1 MSLRLQINL
10 IIAVLMGLTIGA
22 LVYQQIGDTRRS
34 VREEVEGSNLVATQL
49 LTRMSWIYQQ
59 SGVPTMVG
67 FLTEVGHVRA
77 NQVYLY
83 DPAGKLVY
91 SSPQATYKSGRNAP
105 EWFSG
110 LVTPPIPRQ
119 EILVGAGKLVI
130 EADASRAVLD
140 GWDDLARLLWLG
152 TLVCA
157 AIGAIALW
165 LTGRALKPFGMIV
178 DALRGMERGA
188 YDTRLPTLPGKEAR
202 LMSIAFNRMAQAV
215 EETATA
221 KQAAVEARQ
230 NLQEN
235 RELTQMI
242 QSHIEEERRVI
253 ARELHDELGQLIT
266 AVKSMG
272 LAIVQRTDK
281 GDERVSTAA
290 RLIVDT
296 AGRMYDAVHE
306 LIPRLRPFAL
316 DNFGLADALQDLAAD
331 WKFRHPE
338 VELGL
343 NIGTLPDDMGDTL
356 TTCAYRIVQESVNN
370 ALRHAQGS
378 RIIVT
383 VGAGEKELQVDIEDN
398 GIGLAADWK
407 RPGHYGVRGMR
418 ERAAALGGTFEIIGG
433 TYGGTMVRARLPM
446 N

>member
-22 LVYQQIGDTRRS
+22 LVYQQIGDTKRS

-59 SGVPTMVG
+59 SGVPAMVG
-67 FLTEVGHVRA
+67 FLTQVGHVRA

-91 SSPQATYKSGRNAP
+91 SSPIATYKAGRNAP

-110 LVTPPIPRQ
+110 LVTPPITRQ
-119 EILVGAGKLVI
+119 EILVGAGKLVV

-140 GWDDLARLLWLG
+140 GWDDLVRLVWMG
-152 TLVCA
+152 ALVCG
-157 AIGAIALW
+157 AIGAIAFW
-165 LTGRALKPFGMIV
+165 LSGRALKPFGMIV
-178 DALRGMERGA
+178 EGLRRMEQGA
-188 YDTRLPTLPGKEAR
+188 YGTRLPNLPGKEAR
-202 LMSIAFNRMAQAV
+202 LISVAFNRMAQAV

-221 KQAAVEARQ
+221 KLAAVEARQ

-242 QSHIEEERRVI
+242 QSHVEEERRLI

-296 AGRMYDAVHE
+296 AGQMYDAVHE

-343 NIGTLPDDMGDTL
+343 HIGDLPDDMGDTL

-378 RIIVT
+378 RITLT
-383 VGAGEKELQVDIEDN
+383 VGAGEKALQVDIEDN

-418 ERAAALGGTFEIIGG
+418 ERAMALGGTFEIVGG
-433 TYGGTMVRARLPM
+433 QQGGTMVRARLPM

>member
-49 LTRMSWIYQQ
+49 LTRMSWIYEQ
-59 SGVPTMVG
+59 SGVPAIVG
-67 FLTEVGHVRA
+67 FLTQVGHVRA

-91 SSPQATYKSGRNAP
+91 SSPVATYKAGRNSP

-119 EILVGAGKLVI
+119 EIPVGAGKLVV

-140 GWDDLARLLWLG
+140 GWDDLVRLLWLG
-152 TLVCA
+152 ALVCG
-157 AIGAIALW
+157 AIGATAFW
-165 LTGRALKPFGMIV
+165 LTGRALKPFAMIV
-178 DALRGMERGA
+178 DGLRGMEQGA
-188 YDTRLPTLPGKEAR
+188 YDTRLPNLPGKEAR
-202 LMSIAFNRMAQAV
+202 QLSIAFNRMAQAV

-221 KQAAVEARQ
+221 KEAAIEARQ

-242 QSHIEEERRVI
+242 QTHIEEERRLI

-272 LAIVQRTDK
+272 LSIVQRTEQ
-281 GDERVSTAA
+281 GDQRVSTAA

-296 AGRMYDAVHE
+296 AGRMYEAVHE

-316 DNFGLADALQDLAAD
+316 DSFGLGDALQDLAAD

-338 VELGL
+338 LELVL
-343 NIGTLPDDMGDTL
+343 NVGHLPNDMGDTL

-370 ALRHAQGS
+370 ALRHAKGT
-378 RIIVT
+378 RIIVS
-383 VGAGEKELQVDIEDN
+383 VASGENELQVDIEDN
-398 GIGLAADWK
+398 GIGLAADWQ

-418 ERAAALGGTFEIIGG
+418 ERAVALGGSFEIIRGATAG
-433 TYGGTMVRARLPM
+433 TKVQARLPM